1 MKTRLLLLGAVSAL
15 AAAAPA
21 AAQYPSRDTRPGL
34 YGVDASFEARIR
46 TLQGRLD
53 AGISAGT
60 IDRREAWTLRREIEE
75 LGRLERRYSFNGFS
89 AYERA
94 DLQRRLAVAR
104 RDLRVADNGG
114 YDRYERYG
122 YDDKGEYGM
131 GGPEDDWIG
140 LRVGERATS
149 NLYGVPSEYLGL
161 YRDRY
166 GTYYRSDGRNIY
178 EIDARTNTVV
188 GIHPMNR

>member
-1 MKTRLLLLGAVSAL
+1 MKIPLLLLGAVSAL

-34 YGVDASFEARIR
+34 YGTDASFEARIR
-46 TLQGRLD
+46 TLQARLD
-53 AGISAGT
+53 AGISGGT
-60 IDRREAWTLRREIEE
+60 IDRREAWTLRREIDE

-104 RDLRVADNGG
+104 RDLRVADRGA
-114 YDRYERYG
+114 YDRDERYG
-122 YDDKGEYGM
+122 YDDKGDYGM

-166 GTYYRSDGRNIY
+166 GTYFRSDGHYIY

>member
-21 AAQYPSRDTRPGL
+21 AAQYPSRDVRPGL

-60 IDRREAWTLRREIEE
+60 IDRREAWTLRREIDD
-75 LGRLERRYSFNGFS
+75 LSRLERRYSFNGFS

-114 YDRYERYG
+114 YDRDERYG
-122 YDDKGEYGM
+122 YDDKGDYGM

-166 GTYYRSDGRNIY
+166 GTYFRSDGRNIY